1 MLFSD
6 TTNIKAKLQFINLH
20 YDTFMTINFNRIK
33 DYIKT
38 SHYPKK
44 IETDVS
50 VNKKGEI
57 IFDAPYFTNY
67 GLKMNLISNRGNYQL
82 DQWLNKILINYFNY
96 LTKII
101 ICEKQ
106 MTSLLE
112 LSNESTS
119 HMFTTNS
126 FVNCLIYEMV
136 HFNKDLQPN
145 KISFPIDLQYFTE
158 LILAIPDLNNYL
170 QDTSFL
176 KCINETFKSQKLFI
190 NLADNKIVYSPTM
203 QTLISKIKTIA
214 FKKQLDELDVIN
226 KMLSIHK

>member
-1 MLFSD
+1 MLSSNN
-6 TTNIKAKLQFINLH
+6 TNIKPKLQFINLN
-20 YDTFMTINFNRIK
+20 YDTFIAINFNRIK

-50 VNKKGEI
+50 ITKKGKI

-67 GLKMNLISNRGNYQL
+67 GLKMNLISNRDDYQL
-82 DQWLNKILINYFNY
+82 DQWLNKILIDYFNY
-96 LTKII
+96 LTNII

-126 FVNCLIYEMV
+126 FVNCLVYEMV
-136 HFNKDLQPN
+136 HFNKDLQPS

-158 LILAIPDLNNYL
+158 LILAMPDLNTYL

-176 KCINETFKSQKLFI
+176 KCINETFKSQKLFV
-190 NLADNKIVYSPTM
+190 NLADNKIVYSPAM
-203 QTLISKIKTIA
+203 QTLINKIKTIA
-214 FKKQLDELDVIN
+214 FKQQLDKLDVIN
-226 KMLSIHK
+226 KMII